1 MRFVL
6 VCEGSSDAALVRHI
20 ERLLAQCG
28 CSNPR
33 GDAFHRGSR
42 IAEKIQEAVKL
53 SSDLDMLFVHRDANN
68 AGAQARHLEIEK
80 AVENALPTRGRWVA
94 VVPVRMTEA
103 WLLLDQAAIRR
114 VVGKPDGR
122 QPLDLPSPKRVE
134 RVPDPKDM
142 LKRAMLAAVATTGRR
157 RRKFKQ
163 EFPRLRRSLLEDLPV
178 GGKLESL
185 PSWRAFRCATQAA
198 LATSANGQR

>member
-33 GDAFHRGSR
+33 GDSFHRGSR

-53 SSDLDMLFVHRDANN
+53 SSDLDLLFVHRDANN

-80 AVENALPTRGRWVA
+80 AVENALPTGGRWVA

-142 LKRAMLAAVATTGRR
+142 LKRAMLAAVATTGRLAQLVESWNHYHLGGH
-157 RRKFKQ
+157 FGAPPKQ
-163 EFPRLRRSLLEDLPV
+163 PWRLALMGNASSIFLNHLPGEV
-178 GGKLESL
+178 G
-185 PSWRAFRCATQAA
+185 
-198 LATSANGQR
+198 